1 VKNKRLKDAL
11 NILIMN
17 SDINFEERVLESIN
31 FSEFMY
37 LISFFYILQMLCSFK
52 TGPINFEK
60 RILKPINVQESM
72 YIAGPVELVWQVWQL
87 PHQYFYFFDPI
98 SLLF

>member
-1 VKNKRLKDAL
+1 
-11 NILIMN
+11 MN

-31 FSEFMY
+31 FPEFMY

-60 RILKPINVQESM
+60 RILEPINVQESM
-72 YIAGPVELVWQVWQL
+72 YIVSLFFFWDFDEVFTKSF
-87 PHQYFYFFDPI
+87 FYKLHTCSFTKTG
-98 SLLF
+98 L